1 MTFADLLAKYW
12 WFFLIVAGLLLFW
25 MYSRLSPYTKLTIRK
40 MFSGKIL
47 VAMSFFGLW
56 YFWHKYGSI
65 TSVSDANRW
74 MPVIFFS
81 IMMGYYYLGKLRYE
95 TQQIV
100 TPNFH
105 GSFSKPP
112 FKVNGFYIFLID
124 TFNAGGL
131 SWDYADRL
139 LILREETC
147 ELLPFG
153 AVSIANVSFSMQHE
167 INEDVWAFINSNK
180 FCKNGTK
187 NVYYGWF
194 DDIERV
200 DWEFEQL
207 KRLEEEKS
215 GKRLYNM
222 VKKELGVDNPKVSTL
237 LWLYRNQSKAVNKQT
252 TFYDA
257 TIDSVEK
264 GVEHQ
269 KRTRDAYLPDRG
281 NQQQTKSEGYED
293 V

>member
-1 MTFADLLAKYW
+1 MALVDLWTNYW
-12 WFFLIVAGLLLFW
+12 WIILIIAGLLLLW
-25 MYSRLSPYTKLTIRK
+25 IYSRLDSYTKLSIRK
-40 MFSGKIL
+40 ILSGKTLMIIC
-47 VAMSFFGLW
+47 FIGGW
-56 YFWHKYGSI
+56 YFWNKYGS
-65 TSVSDANRW
+65 SGMVSDANRW
-74 MPVIFFS
+74 VPVIFFAF
-81 IMMGYYYLGKLRYE
+81 MMGFYYLGKLRYE
-95 TQQIV
+95 TNQIV

-147 ELLPFG
+147 ELFPNG
-153 AVSIANVSFSMQHE
+153 AVSIASVSFSMQHE
-167 INEDVWAFINSNK
+167 INEDVWAFITSNK
-180 FCKNGTK
+180 FTK
-187 NVYYGWF
+187 SAIKEIYYGWF

-200 DWEFEQL
+200 DWDFEKL
-207 KRLEEEKS
+207 KQLEEEKQDP
-215 GKRLYNM
+215 KNLYNM

-264 GVEHQ
+264 GVEHGKRIRESYQPDKPQPQ
-269 KRTRDAYLPDRG
+269 K
-281 NQQQTKSEGYED
+281 NEGYED